1 MFLIH
6 IFLPLLKTF
15 LYQYGFELRRK
26 KSCLILATTSKPDII
41 DPCNPT
47 PCGTNAV
54 CSERN
59 RAAACTCLP
68 GLQGNPYIE
77 CKPECTINQECPS
90 NLACMNQKC
99 RDPCPGVCGVHA
111 TCSVNNHYPICQC
124 DPGYEGDAF
133 VRCTRKTTRKFQE
146 EYFNNIFN
154 FLTISRTRNFP

>member
-6 IFLPLLKTF
+6 VFFLLFKHFFINKDLNREK
-15 LYQYGFELRRK
+15 Q
-26 KSCLILATTSKPDII
+26 SCLILATTSKPDII